1 MRRHFRAPAPR
12 FGRVNSRLSIGYQ
25 QRSPYYWWWQY
36 LRRNADYIA
45 CCENEGGGKLAAL
58 YADFGDVREDN
69 FHKWWTENQRG
80 AELFAEQPLT
90 VTFGELAAAADWQPH
105 WDKETVVVVAV
116 PLTMSKRALKGAF
129 AKLLD
134 SRHSGNKSGRPSM
147 AKLKEV
153 STARYKLEHNYTVS
167 RLMTALA
174 VYDFWVEDQ
183 SKPKAERLTLW
194 EIGNAL
200 NLNKKAITLAK
211 SNSSYERLDGRN
223 VLGATVSRY
232 IRQAQ
237 KIIANT
243 AKGIFPHSE
252 SESQYV
258 KESEK
263 VPVKS

>member
-1 MRRHFRAPAPR
+1 MKRHFRAPTPR
-12 FGRVNSRLSIGYQ
+12 FGRVNSRLPIGYQ

-45 CCENEGGGKLAAL
+45 CCEKGGKGKLAAL

-90 VTFGELAAAADWQPH
+90 VKFGELDTAADWQPH
-105 WDKETVVVVAV
+105 WDKETVLVVAV
-116 PLTMSKRALKGAF
+116 PLSMSKRALKGAF

-134 SRHSGNKSGRPSM
+134 SRHTGNKSGRPSM

-167 RLMTALA
+167 GLLTALA
-174 VYDFWVEDQ
+174 VYDLWVENQ
-183 SKPKAERLTLW
+183 TKPKAERLTLW
-194 EIGNAL
+194 EIGKAL
-200 NLNKKAITLAK
+200 NINKSAIKDAE
-211 SNSSYERLDGRN
+211 SQSSADRLVGRN

-232 IRQAQ
+232 VKQARAM
-237 KIIANT
+237 IENT
-243 AKGIFPHSE
+243 AAGKFPLM
-252 SESQYV
+252 
-258 KESEK
+258 
-263 VPVKS
+263 

>member
-1 MRRHFRAPAPR
+1 MKRHFRAPTPR
-12 FGRVNSRLSIGYQ
+12 FGRVNNRLPIGYQ

-36 LRRNADYIA
+36 LRRNANYIA
-45 CCENEGGGKLAAL
+45 CCEKGGKGKLAAL

-90 VTFGELAAAADWQPH
+90 VKFGELAGASDWQPH
-105 WDKETVVVVAV
+105 WDKETVLVVAV

-134 SRHSGNKSGRPSM
+134 SRHTGNKSGRPSM

-167 RLMTALA
+167 GLLTALA
-174 VYDFWVEDQ
+174 VYDLWLENQ
-183 SKPKAERLTLW
+183 TKPKAERLTLW
-194 EIGNAL
+194 EIGKAL
-200 NLNKKAITLAK
+200 NINKSAIKDAE
-211 SNSSYERLDGRN
+211 SQSSADRLVGRN

-232 IRQAQ
+232 VKQARAM
-237 KIIANT
+237 IENT
-243 AKGIFPHSE
+243 AAGKFPLM
-252 SESQYV
+252 
-258 KESEK
+258 
-263 VPVKS
+263 

>member
-1 MRRHFRAPAPR
+1 MKRHFRAPTPR
-12 FGRVNSRLSIGYQ
+12 FGRVNNRLPIGYQ

-45 CCENEGGGKLAAL
+45 CCEKGGKGKLAAL

-90 VTFGELAAAADWQPH
+90 VKFGELAAASDWQPH
-105 WDKETVVVVAV
+105 WDKETVLVVAV

-134 SRHSGNKSGRPSM
+134 SRHTGNKSGRPSM

-167 RLMTALA
+167 GLLTALA
-174 VYDFWVEDQ
+174 VYDLWVENQ
-183 SKPKAERLTLW
+183 TKPKAERLTLW
-194 EIGNAL
+194 EIGKAL
-200 NLNKKAITLAK
+200 NINKGAIKDAE
-211 SNSSYERLDGRN
+211 SSSTADRLVGRN

-232 IRQAQ
+232 VKQARAM
-237 KIIANT
+237 IENT
-243 AKGIFPHSE
+243 AAGKFPLM
-252 SESQYV
+252 
-258 KESEK
+258 
-263 VPVKS
+263 